1 MESTHLPTH
10 SWFHETI
17 LECLLCARPWAHTH
31 PWAAPG
37 CTWEVSNVHIPQHRL
52 RHCSA
57 ESWTLAPEILTN
69 LGRDVG
75 IYIFTSSPGDS
86 AEDGPWVI
94 LHCLPWGRDDRGA
107 VPHPSQGQGPC
118 QRTAESCALKGQ
130 GPRPSLPTCTLVTL
144 PPPCFRFTKESDLLP
159 FFMHS
164 DAEELPPPTPPGM
177 SIFFSSLDNFPIIII
192 VSNSLF

>member
-1 MESTHLPTH
+1 MESTHPPTH

-75 IYIFTSSPGDS
+75 IYIFTSSPGNS

-94 LHCLPWGRDDRGA
+94 LHCVPWGRDDQGA

-118 QRTAESCALKGQ
+118 QRTAESCALKGIRVLC
-130 GPRPSLPTCTLVTL
+130 PHSPLAPSLPRPLHAFHSRKRVTCCLSLCIQTQKNCLLLHLQVCPYFFLVWTT
-144 PPPCFRFTKESDLLP
+144 FQ
-159 FFMHS
+159 
-164 DAEELPPPTPPGM
+164 
-177 SIFFSSLDNFPIIII
+177 
-192 VSNSLF
+192 